1 MANSQQRLLS
11 RSVRTVF
18 EVRSI
23 VQRSSRPSG
32 IRLKSIVRKS
42 VSGPMV
48 QRAPQPGPRSC
59 CQQARGVRRGKGQ
72 VVQAR
77 TP

>member
-1 MANSQQRLLS
+1 VRVGDYRIVDEVFDRLLVVQV
-11 RSVRTVF
+11 VRIGHRR
-18 EVRSI
+18 EVRS
-23 VQRSSRPSG
+23 
-32 IRLKSIVRKS
+32 KSILRKS